1 MARIADIA
9 AYRFVPLDD
18 RTQLRT
24 RLREAAASRNLLGT
38 ILLAPEGIN
47 LFLAG
52 EEAGVHAFVDDL
64 RADARFAAIDVKW
77 SGSNTVPFKRLR
89 VRLKN
94 EIVTLRAPD
103 LDLAATPAP
112 YLPAADLARWYDEG
126 CDFVMVDTRNAWEV
140 AEGSFDNAI
149 DPHIASFGEF
159 PHFLDRIEALK
170 DKTIVTFCTGGIRC
184 EKAAP
189 LMKRAGFKDVHQLEG
204 GILRYFEQNGGAHWR
219 GNCVVFDE
227 RGALRPDLSPAIQS
241 Q

>member
-18 RTQLRT
+18 RTLLRT

-64 RADARFAAIDVKW
+64 QADARFAAIDVKW
-77 SGSNTVPFKRLR
+77 SWSDTVPFKRLR

-112 YLPAADLARWYDEG
+112 YLPAAELARWYDEG
-126 CDFVMVDTRNAWEV
+126 RDFVMLDTRNAWEV

-149 DPHIASFGEF
+149 DPHIARFGEF
-159 PHFLDRIEALK
+159 PRFLDRIEALK

-189 LMKRAGFKDVHQLEG
+189 LMKRAGFRHVHQLEG

-227 RGALRPDLSPAIQS
+227 RGALRPDLFPADQP

>member
-1 MARIADIA
+1 MARITDIA

-18 RTQLRT
+18 RTQLRNG
-24 RLREAAASRNLLGT
+24 LQEAAASRNLLGT

-52 EEAGVHAFVDDL
+52 DEAGVHGFLDDL
-64 RADARFAAIDVKW
+64 QSDERFAGIDVKW
-77 SGSNTVPFKRLR
+77 SWSDTVPFKRLR

-94 EIVTLRAPD
+94 EIVTLRATD

-112 YLPAADLARWYDEG
+112 YLPAAELKRWYDEG
-126 CDFVMVDTRNAWEV
+126 RDFVILDTRNEWEV
-140 AEGSFDNAI
+140 AQGTFENAI

-159 PHFLDRIEALK
+159 PRFLEQIEALK

-189 LMKRAGFKDVHQLEG
+189 LMKRAGFAQVYQLEG
-204 GILRYFEQNGGAHWR
+204 GILKYFEQTGGAHWR
-219 GNCVVFDE
+219 GNCAVFDE
-227 RGALRPDLSPAIQS
+227 RGALRPDLSPANQP